1 MTDQLLARRRT
12 SPLRRLTALLALAL
26 TSVLASSIA
35 SSTAAEAAPAA
46 TPAASTTAKFL
57 GSWDYRTPEPQTG
70 LNIALVSGT
79 GFSEDFPQV
88 GWVDFT
94 QNPDGEVT
102 GTTDQGCT
110 WQFAFESGELQLAFP
125 GQRCFNKVIGS
136 EYQMDRWTVTVTGN
150 QEHEYIQATSFLP
163 SGTFNFTLARGAR
176 MRVGQRSRQD
186 AAKNYAGHWIF
197 SPANPATGVNIETVV
212 SAAGQESQQAVSGA
226 VSITR
231 TGPHSI
237 LARTPN
243 GCQWKLRV
251 TGNTAELAGVQT
263 CDLPD
268 NSSQTYSFWAMA
280 AGGGRAYAVISGSD
294 TINGSRSGFSLAT
307 GVLTKS

>member
-1 MTDQLLARRRT
+1 MTGQLLAPRRA

-46 TPAASTTAKFL
+46 SSTAKFL

-70 LNIALVSGT
+70 LNIAMVSGT

-94 QNPDGEVT
+94 QDPNGEVT

-110 WQFAFESGELQLAFP
+110 WQFALESGELRLAFP

-163 SGTFNFTLARGAR
+163 SGTFNFTLVRGAR

-197 SPANPATGVNIETVV
+197 SPANPPTGVNIETVV
-212 SAAGQESQQAVSGA
+212 SATGQESQQAVSGA
-226 VSITR
+226 MSITR
-231 TGPHSI
+231 TGPHSV

-263 CDLPD
+263 CDLSG

-307 GVLTKS
+307 GLLTK